1 MKLRK
6 ISNNETEIDFGFAVV
21 FFSYNTPVAVR
32 TEQGALLK
40 TSYKHS
46 STTSRHINKWLN
58 GLEAIEKDQSFFDN
72 LIHLAN

>member
-21 FFSYNTPVAVR
+21 FFSYDTPVAVR

-58 GLEAIEKDQSFFDN
+58 GLEAIEKDQSFFDYFPSCN
-72 LIHLAN
+72 